1 MELHKPLPQS
11 FTNMYILVRDM
22 MKQTNI
28 VLKFQT
34 GEFYVALANTE
45 DWCMVTLLPRNRAVI
60 NLSVNIV
67 KKYKQDYRGIAC
79 TIIID
84 MYQ

>member
-11 FTNMYILVRDM
+11 FTNTYTLVRDM
-22 MKQTNI
+22 MKQKYI

-45 DWCMVTLLPRNRAVI
+45 DWCMVTVLPRNRAVI

>member
-22 MKQTNI
+22 LKQTNI

-34 GEFYVALANTE
+34 EEFYVALANIE
-45 DWCMVTLLPRNRAVI
+45 DWCMVLI
-60 NLSVNIV
+60 YKCMSIIV
-67 KKYKQDYRGIAC
+67 QEIPL
-79 TIIID
+79 
-84 MYQ
+84 

>member
-11 FTNMYILVRDM
+11 FTNTYTLVRDM
-22 MKQTNI
+22 MKQKYI

-34 GEFYVALANTE
+34 GEFYVALANIE
-45 DWCMVTLLPRNRAVI
+45 DWCMVTVLPRNRAVI

-67 KKYKQDYRGIAC
+67 NKTQTGLQGNFLYNY
-79 TIIID
+79 
-84 MYQ
+84 